1 MTSVRVESFTI
12 SLDGYGAGPDQS
24 LDDPLGVGGT
34 QLHQWLLPTRT
45 LQRTL
50 FGKDG
55 GSTGVD
61 DDFAARGFQN
71 VGAWIL
77 GRNMFAPSRGEWQ
90 DNTWKGW
97 WGDDPPY
104 HVPVFILTH
113 HARPPIEMEG
123 GTTFHF
129 VTGGIHEALER
140 ARDAAGGKD
149 VRIGG
154 GANTIRQYLREGLI
168 DELHIA
174 VAPVLL
180 GRGEPLLQGLDLRA
194 LGYEC
199 VQFVASDKATH
210 AVLRRHAN
218 PAPEQA
224 SAQGMPRKITVETS
238 VHAPIDRVWAAW
250 NDPRAMEQWNA
261 ASPDWHT
268 PRASVDLRE
277 GGKFCARMQARG
289 GSVGF
294 DFEGTYTR
302 VAPQRLIE
310 YTLGDG
316 RKVRVEFTPL
326 ANSIRVRESFDAEE
340 SHSAEQQRQGWQAIL
355 DNFARYVEHR
365 A

>member
-1 MTSVRVESFTI
+1 
-12 SLDGYGAGPDQS
+12 
-24 LDDPLGVGGT
+24 
-34 QLHQWLLPTRT
+34 
-45 LQRTL
+45 
-50 FGKDG
+50 
-55 GSTGVD
+55 
-61 DDFAARGFQN
+61 
-71 VGAWIL
+71 
-77 GRNMFAPSRGEWQ
+77 
-90 DNTWKGW
+90 
-97 WGDDPPY
+97 
-104 HVPVFILTH
+104 
-113 HARPPIEMEG
+113 MEG

-261 ASPDWHT
+261 ASPDAHRASAICEVAA
-268 PRASVDLRE
+268 PRACRRGTAASLR
-277 GGKFCARMQARG
+277 
-289 GSVGF
+289 
-294 DFEGTYTR
+294 FEGTYTR

-316 RKVRVEFTPL
+316 RRCASSSLHWPM
-326 ANSIRVRESFDAEE
+326 ASRCESFDAED

-355 DNFARYVEHR
+355 DNFARCVEHR